1 MVVVG
6 CNNDENSY
14 KATQIIDLSKQ
25 KWCKW
30 SDFPK
35 ALNGATGA
43 IMPNNEIIICGGYD
57 MNKGTKFFI
66 EVNLK
71 YF

>member
-43 IMPNNEIIICGGYD
+43 IMPNNEIIICGGVS
-57 MNKGTKFFI
+57 KSGKR
-66 EVNLK
+66 LK
-71 YF
+71 YP